1 VTFSVVT
8 SVAVLDRTGAVQ
20 AAMGWVDAYVVDV
33 DHPADLG
40 HLPIDVDVLLV
51 GARELT
57 RTGLR
62 RVSRWRR
69 WHPASVVVAHVDG
82 LLVDRERLRAAGVEH
97 AIRGRLTT
105 AKMRT
110 ALTRADAVLVDLFEA
125 TGRLSPAYD
134 ALTEETE
141 EDESYDEEYDETYD
155 EGYDAAYDEDE
166 AALEDDLGEAA
177 ATPTAKLITVASATG
192 GCGKTFFA
200 TTAASMLARQGLRV
214 LVVDLDLQFGEV
226 AAALRVQHPYSLYD
240 GLYTTSGERL
250 PASALGEHL
259 DDLVFHHDLGFDV
272 LTAPRDPVLAD
283 YVTTRDARVILDT
296 VLTRYDI
303 VVTDTPPS
311 LNDVVITA
319 LDRSDLVFVLA
330 TLDVPSLRNMTA
342 FLDVLGRLNM
352 RDERLRLVMNKA
364 QDDVGVTVEQANEAF
379 NGRFR
384 AVLPSDRAV
393 SRAVNLGT
401 TVTVHEPRAKVSRAL
416 VPIMSAMSA
425 DLGIGGDD
433 ETDAVPC
440 DNEPQRPFGR
450 RWRRLLPGGT
460 S

>member
-1 VTFSVVT
+1 VTLSVVT

-20 AAMGWVDAYVVDV
+20 AAMGSVDAYVVDV

-57 RTGLR
+57 TTGLR

-82 LLVDRERLRAAGVEH
+82 LPVDREMLRAVGVEH
-97 AIRGRLTT
+97 AIRGRLTA

-125 TGRLSPAYD
+125 TGRLHPAY
-134 ALTEETE
+134 AAVTAETD
-141 EDESYDEEYDETYD
+141 EDESYGEEYEAD
-155 EGYDAAYDEDE
+155 DAAYDDE
-166 AALEDDLGEAA
+166 AALDDELEEAA

-200 TTAASMLARQGLRV
+200 TTAASMLARQGVRV

-259 DDLVFHHDLGFDV
+259 DDLVFHHELGFDV

-384 AVLPSDRAV
+384 DVLPSDRAV

-401 TVTVHEPRAKVSRAL
+401 TVTVHEPRAKVSRAM
-416 VPIMSAMSA
+416 VPIVTAMSA
-425 DLGIGGDD
+425 DLGLGGDG
-433 ETDAVPC
+433 ETDAVSC